1 MNAGQRKAA
10 APRKTLSLALQM
22 AAEQTL
28 LYGVVLFD
36 AVLAGQLGVDPLA
49 AQIVVARLVEMSAVL
64 FQVTAIGGSILVA
77 QAVGR
82 GDGQE
87 AGLILRSAALLSLA
101 VGFALMLLVQVF
113 SPQLVSLMGVSGA
126 VGQLGTPY
134 LRALALALP
143 LQFLLL
149 SANGCLRGAGDARR
163 PLLVMGLAN
172 GLHVLLAL
180 LLVFAL
186 GAGLTGLA
194 LANILS
200 RVAGLLLLAFWLWRG
215 VAGLRWR
222 GWRTSR
228 QTMQDLLRLGTPVGL
243 EQLAI
248 RGARLVQLRLVT
260 GLGATALAA
269 YAVTS
274 HTLSII
280 LMLGL
285 GFLLAA
291 LTITGQLTGAGQT
304 GQIYRS
310 ALQLQRQAW
319 LVLGG
324 LALLFLAWPSV
335 TRLFSGDEL
344 VRAAAL
350 PGLQLI
356 LLAVP
361 LEAVNQV
368 LTGALRGAGDTRYP
382 MWVTIVGH
390 WLVALPLIVLFTGAL
405 DWGLAG
411 VWAAMFLQI
420 LLRALATGGRFWRR
434 YHPRF
439 ASV

>member
-1 MNAGQRKAA
+1 MNTGRPRDPT
-10 APRKTLSLALQM
+10 PRKTLSLALQM

-28 LYGVVLFD
+28 LYGVILFD
-36 AVLAGQLGVDPLA
+36 AVVAGQLGVDPLA
-49 AQIVVARLVEMSAVL
+49 AQVVVARLVAMITVL
-64 FQVTAIGGSILVA
+64 FQITAIGGSILVA

-82 GDGQE
+82 GDGQD
-87 AGLILRSAALLSLA
+87 AGLILRSASLLSLSI
-101 VGFALMLLVQVF
+101 GFALMLLLQAF
-113 SPQLVSLMGVSGA
+113 SPQLMSLMGVSGA

-134 LRALALALP
+134 MRALALALP

-172 GLHVLLAL
+172 GLHVVLAL
-180 LLVFAL
+180 LLAL
-186 GAGLTGLA
+186 AQGAGLTGLA
-194 LANILS
+194 LAHFVS
-200 RVAGLLLLAFWLWRG
+200 RAAGILLLAHWLWRG
-215 VAGLRWR
+215 TGVLRWR

-228 QTMQDLLRLGTPVGL
+228 RTMRDLLRLGTPVGL

-248 RGARLVQLRLVT
+248 RGAQLLQLRLVT
-260 GLGATALAA
+260 ELGVAALAA
-269 YAVTS
+269 WAVTT
-274 HTLSII
+274 HTLAII

-291 LTITGQLTGAGQT
+291 LTVTGQLTGAGQT
-304 GQIYRS
+304 ELIYRS
-310 ALQLQRQAW
+310 AWQLQRQAW

-324 LALLFLAWPSV
+324 LALLFLAWPDV
-335 TRLFSGDEL
+335 TRLFSGDDV

-350 PGLQLI
+350 PGLRLI

-361 LEAVNQV
+361 LEAINQV

-390 WLVALPLIVLFTGAL
+390 WLVSLPLIVLFTNVLG
-405 DWGLAG
+405 WGLNG
-411 VWAAMFLQI
+411 VWSAMFLQM

-434 YHPRF
+434 YHPRYT
-439 ASV
+439 SV